1 MKLLRYLWVSIENIL
16 VYKLRA
22 ALTLFG
28 FIVGI
33 ASVTSMFGLGRGL
46 SADIMTEI
54 NSSGIDLLEI
64 YSYTTFTNADVAA
77 LSNKDFNPAV
87 AEVLPIFQ
95 NNADIIWQDKKQ
107 NGSILGTTTSYFAL
121 KKLEIDAG
129 RFITTEEI
137 EQRLPVAVIG
147 SNMAQQIFKDQNPVG
162 QTIFIKQEPVLVI
175 GILKNKGGFGFP
187 RPDDQIIVPLA
198 LAQDILFNVSR
209 TNGSRQVSSIVT
221 RVVDVEQVAAAK
233 SQIEVTLRLQQGLKA
248 DNRNNFDIIA
258 EADFLQIAQNISNA
272 LTIFLGAIGSI
283 SLLVAGV
290 GIMNIMLVSVTER
303 TREIGLRK
311 ALGAHG
317 GDILLQFLI
326 ESLTFCLIGGGL
338 GLGLTYLIKEVV
350 PMFSTPDFPLIILI
364 QSDVILLA
372 LGISVV
378 SGLIF
383 GIYPAIRAAKL
394 SPIDALSYE

>member
-350 PMFSTPDFPLIILI
+350 PIFSTPDFPLIILI

>member
-350 PMFSTPDFPLIILI
+350 PVFSTPDFPLIILI